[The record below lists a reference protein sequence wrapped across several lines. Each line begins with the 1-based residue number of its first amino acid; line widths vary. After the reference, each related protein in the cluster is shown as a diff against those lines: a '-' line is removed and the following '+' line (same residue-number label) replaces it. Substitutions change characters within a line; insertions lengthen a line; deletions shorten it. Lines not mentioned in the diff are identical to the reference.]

1 VSGWSR
7 GGIADHRAIEIDRSD
22 FRSFHRPHICPES
35 TTAARGERSAGRP
48 RGPLSEGV
56 VATVKSKLDIVEV
69 IGESVS
75 LRKAGTTFKG
85 LCPFHGEKT
94 PSFVVTPARESWH
107 CFGCGLGGD
116 VFSFVM
122 QREGIDFPAALRL
135 LAGRAGVE
143 IDERTSREDARR
155 KRLRDVL
162 EAAIAFYHAVLVDS
176 RHGQPAL
183 DYLRGRGFTDE
194 SIATYQLG
202 WAPDSWDTLA
212 KALRT
217 KRGATDDELET
228 VGLAVRGRRNTVYD
242 RFRGRIIF
250 PIRDASGGATGLGGR
265 ILEPVAGP
273 REGTPERD
281 HGPKYLNSPATPLF
295 DKSRSLYLIDRARG
309 AMRKTGRA
317 VIVEGYT
324 DALMAHQAGFQNV
337 VAGLGTALTA
347 GQVELITRYAPSIA
361 LAYDVDPAG
370 QSAGTFGATELTAL
384 IAEIQHSGARI
395 GLTEVGVVRLPE
407 GKDPDEVIRDD
418 RATWEAATAEPQPI
432 MDYLVEYF
440 AARHDPR
447 TVGGRKRLV
456 EAVAPTLRRIGD
468 PVERGAYVQ
477 SLARRSGVDE
487 RTILEVLRQHDAAAR
502 TDARRDGGRAGH
514 DDPSATG
521 HGSGRFT
528 AEAVLAARDGFDDP
542 AEAVRVLDQIERE
555 LLSLLLRHPELRA
568 GRTDL
573 APETLLTTPA
583 RELWRALLAADA
595 AARAADPTAWGV
607 GLEPFVGTLDADV
620 GLIAR
625 GLLLRGGPVL
635 PTERASRAIEQCLV
649 NLARRHVDEEL
660 EFLRADLAEA
670 EARHDTASRE
680 ARTEPAALEALHDRI
695 RTLQRERAELD
706 RRAAASTMLTR
717 TGTTAVGGPA

>member
-1 VSGWSR
+1 
-7 GGIADHRAIEIDRSD
+7 
-22 FRSFHRPHICPES
+22 
-35 TTAARGERSAGRP
+35 
-48 RGPLSEGV
+48 LSEGV

-69 IGESVS
+69 IGESVP

-122 QREGIDFPAALRL
+122 QREALDFPAALRL

-143 IDERTSREDARR
+143 VDELTSRADARR

-194 SIATYQLG
+194 TLATYQLG
-202 WAPDSWDTLA
+202 WAPDSWETLS

-228 VGLAVRGRRNTVYD
+228 VGLAVRGRRGTVYD

-250 PIRDASGGATGLGGR
+250 PIRDAAGHATGLGGR
-265 ILEPVAGP
+265 ILDHAGALAAGAP
-273 REGTPERD
+273 AAGGPAEGPPAAGAPAGSTSERD
-281 HGPKYLNSPATPLF
+281 RGPKYLNSPATPLF
-295 DKSRSLYLIDRARG
+295 DKSRSLYLVDRARS
-309 AMRKTGRA
+309 AMRKSGRA

-384 IAEIQHSGARI
+384 IAEIQRSGARI

-418 RATWEAATAEPQPI
+418 RAAWETATADPQPI

-440 AARHDPR
+440 AARHDPHS
-447 TVGGRKRLV
+447 VGGRKRLV
-456 EAVAPTLRRIGD
+456 EAVAPTLRHIGD

-477 SLARRSGVDE
+477 ALSRRSGVDE
-487 RTILEVLRQHDAAAR
+487 RAILEVLQRPESAR
-502 TDARRDGGRAGH
+502 HGSE
-514 DDPSATG
+514 DPAATG

-528 AEAVLAARDGFDDP
+528 ADAVLAARDGVDDP
-542 AEAVRVLDQIERE
+542 AEAARTLDQIEQQ
-555 LLSLLLRHPELRA
+555 LLALLLRYPESRA
-568 GRTDL
+568 AHADL

-583 RELWRALLAADA
+583 RELWRALLAADES
-595 AARAADPTAWGV
+595 ARAADPTAWGV
-607 GLEPFVGTLDADV
+607 SLEPFVRDLDPEV
-620 GLIAR
+620 GLVAR
-625 GLLLRGGPVL
+625 GLLLRGGPRL
-635 PTERASRAIEQCLV
+635 STERADRAVGQCLI

-660 EFLRADLAEA
+660 EFLRADLAEL
-670 EARHDTASRE
+670 EARHDPAGLE
-680 ARTEPAALEALHDRI
+680 ARRDPAALEALHHRI
-695 RTLQRERAELD
+695 RTLQQERADLD

-717 TGTTAVGGPA
+717 TARTPVGGPA